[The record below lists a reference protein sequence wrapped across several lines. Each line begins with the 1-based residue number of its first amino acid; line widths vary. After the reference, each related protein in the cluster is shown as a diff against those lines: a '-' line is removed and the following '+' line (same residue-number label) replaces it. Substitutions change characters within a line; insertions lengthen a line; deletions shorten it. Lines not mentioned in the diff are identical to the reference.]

1 MPTNIA
7 MTQSARPP
15 KPREPLNRD
24 NAAGDVAAAPV
35 TVLIVI
41 STHIVG
47 GPAKGLLQL
56 IPLLKVGGRVRPLLC
71 TFHRIGAPPTPF
83 IAACREHGIDIEL
96 LPQRHNFDLRAL
108 RGLRDLVARE
118 RVDIVQTHGYKENLF
133 GLFLKLFVRK
143 PWVCVMH
150 GTTDENIKVRLYHAL
165 DAHLVRR
172 ADRIV
177 SVSPELTQRM
187 LPRAYRAR
195 AHLVENAIAP
205 LARTP
210 NGAAAVQW
218 KRRYNIGPG
227 AVISCIGRLSPEK
240 GQDILL
246 EAARLLR
253 ARGHAFQLV
262 FVGDGPTRADLEERM
277 LVLGLAGAVHFVGQ
291 QQEMDVVYR
300 ATDVLVLPS
309 RKEGMPNVIL
319 EAMLHGLP
327 IVSTQVGAVPAM
339 LRADIEAALVPV
351 GDAQALAGALERV
364 IADPQFAAAL
374 GRAAH
379 KALFPRFSL
388 EQRVR
393 NMEGVYR
400 QALKEA
406 L

>member
-1 MPTNIA
+1 MTANIA
-7 MTQSARPP
+7 THNAPAPP
-15 KPREPLNRD
+15 TPRELPDRV
-24 NAAGDVAAAPV
+24 NADAAPPA

-56 IPLLKVGGRVRPLLC
+56 IPLLRAGGRVRPLLC
-71 TFHRIGAPPTPF
+71 TFHRVGAPPTPF
-83 IAACREHGIDIEL
+83 IAACRQHGIDIEL
-96 LPQRHNFDLRAL
+96 VPQRHNFDFQAL
-108 RGLRDLVARE
+108 RRLRELIVRE

-133 GLFLKLFVRK
+133 GLFLKLSVGK

-177 SVSPELTQRM
+177 SVSPELTERI

-205 LARTP
+205 LKRTP

-218 KRRYNIGPG
+218 KRHYNIGPG
-227 AVISCIGRLSPEK
+227 PVLSCIGRLSPEK
-240 GQDILL
+240 GQDVLI

-253 ARGHAFQLV
+253 ERGHPFQLV
-262 FVGDGPTRADLEERM
+262 FVGEGPTRAALEERM
-277 LVLGLAGAVHFVGQ
+277 LMLGLAGAVHFVGQ
-291 QQEMDVVYR
+291 QNEMDIVYR

-339 LRADIEAALVPV
+339 LRADAEAALVPA
-351 GDAQALAGALERV
+351 GDAHALVAALERV
-364 IADPQFAAAL
+364 IADSQFAAAL

-406 L
+406 M